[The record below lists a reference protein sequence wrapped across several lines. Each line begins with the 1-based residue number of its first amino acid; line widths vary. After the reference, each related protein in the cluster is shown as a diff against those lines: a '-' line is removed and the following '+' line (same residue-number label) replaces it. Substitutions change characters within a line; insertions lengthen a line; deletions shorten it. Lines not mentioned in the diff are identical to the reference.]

1 MGKVVIAQGREL
13 IKTSARIDI
22 NGQEI
27 DPKTKQIVESDAPYV
42 PTKNEIVAAQE
53 KTISKPI
60 ESQLSGAASL
70 TDIIDALARKK
81 VESITKLV
89 DERVV
94 EILKESIK

>member
-27 DPKTKQIVESDAPYV
+27 DPRTNKVIEPAEEPFVPVPPVKQAVKLER
-42 PTKNEIVAAQE
+42 EAQ
-53 KTISKPI
+53 P
-60 ESQLSGAASL
+60 SGAASL